1 MMNDALLQYMAD
13 INPIGLQYQ
22 MISLL
27 EDRARVK
34 LQALNDDDL
43 MEAYDYVSELAEHR
57 RAEQE
62 KQRRI
67 VKKGGEQ

>member
-43 MEAYDYVSELAEHR
+43 MEAYDYVSELAER
-57 RAEQE
+57 RRTEQE